1 MAKFM
6 VISRQA
12 DTPVPMDLLKKLLP
26 AQFSY
31 IKGLEQSGK
40 MECNYGIA
48 GMKGGLGIINAES
61 HAELQKIVSGYPMF
75 PFIKLEIYPLMNA
88 EDTEKA
94 GLEMLNRLP

>member
-6 VISRQA
+6 VISKQV
-12 DTPVPMDLLKKLLP
+12 DSPIPMDLLKKLLP

-31 IKGLEQSGK
+31 VKGLEQSGK

-61 HAELQKIVSGYPMF
+61 HAELQRIVSGYPMF
-75 PFIKLEIYPLMNA
+75 PFIKLEI
-88 EDTEKA
+88 
-94 GLEMLNRLP
+94 